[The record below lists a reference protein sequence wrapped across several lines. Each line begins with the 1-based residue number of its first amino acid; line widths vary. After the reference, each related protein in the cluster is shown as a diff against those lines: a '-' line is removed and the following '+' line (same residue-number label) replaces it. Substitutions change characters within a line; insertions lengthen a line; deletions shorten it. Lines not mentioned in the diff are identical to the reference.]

1 MSKLNKHSKIDTD
14 LNRID
19 FLDQRFYQRKKEYYP
34 SVTYILNSFPKEKF
48 FEEWLKQV
56 GYNSNYIVHKA
67 ATEGTQTHY
76 LIEQYLEGK
85 EINWLDDYGKPK
97 YSEDVWSMFLKF
109 TDFWSRYKPELVK
122 SEILLY
128 SDTHK
133 YAGTCDLIVRIYGVL
148 WLLDIKTSN
157 VLHKAYDLQLSAY
170 SKAWD
175 ELTGEKIQKVGIIW
189 LKSTKR
195 SHSDKKMQ
203 GIGWEVVQPEL
214 SIDTNFE
221 FFLKMYDIFKLLN
234 PKPEPIFKNYPL
246 SAKLDF

>member
-85 EINWLDDYGKPK
+85 EIKRPDYWGGYVIKANYYEFWQGRKNRLHDRICYTLENQNW
-97 YSEDVWSMFLKF
+97 
-109 TDFWSRYKPELVK
+109 
-122 SEILLY
+122 
-128 SDTHK
+128 
-133 YAGTCDLIVRIYGVL
+133 
-148 WLLDIKTSN
+148 
-157 VLHKAYDLQLSAY
+157 
-170 SKAWD
+170 
-175 ELTGEKIQKVGIIW
+175 KIER
-189 LKSTKR
+189 LA
-195 SHSDKKMQ
+195 
-203 GIGWEVVQPEL
+203 P
-214 SIDTNFE
+214 
-221 FFLKMYDIFKLLN
+221 
-234 PKPEPIFKNYPL
+234 
-246 SAKLDF
+246 